1 MAGSSPSSPAPQRRP
16 GLAPELLAE
25 ARRIQVRA
33 DRMVTDVMAG
43 GYSSVFRG
51 SGIEFDEVR
60 EFAEG
65 DELRSIDWNVTARVG
80 RPFVKKFVEERELT
94 VLFLLDVSAS
104 MAFGTA
110 PQGRAPRRSV
120 STTAALFVG
129 CVAFAAARNSDKA
142 GLITFRETVARYVPA
157 KKGRNHVLRLIRE
170 ACEPPAP
177 RGGSELATAMD
188 FAARVQR
195 RRAIVF
201 VVSDFVFADGIAG
214 GASRSAFADKLRLLS
229 QRHDVIAVRVR
240 DPFAGGID
248 RATGDVAAL
257 PPVGLLHLADPETG
271 AVRSVDFG
279 SAKVRH
285 ALQGHWREERQ
296 ALLDLC
302 RRAGVDLLDVPT
314 EGSVADP
321 LVRFFRMRERRG
333 ARR

>member
-1 MAGSSPSSPAPQRRP
+1 MARA
-16 GLAPELLAE
+16 LDPELLAE

-65 DELRSIDWNVTARVG
+65 DELRSVDWNVTARVG

-104 MAFGTA
+104 MAFGSS
-110 PQGRAPRRSV
+110 PPGRTRRSAA
-120 STTAALFVG
+120 TTAALFVG
-129 CVAFAAARNSDKA
+129 CVAFAAARNNDKA
-142 GLITFRETVARYVPA
+142 GLITFSDRIERYVPA

-170 ACEPPAP
+170 ACEPPVERA
-177 RGGSELATAMD
+177 RTGLVQALDYAG
-188 FAARVQR
+188 RVQR

-201 VVSDFVFADGIAG
+201 VVSDFVGDDIG
-214 GASRSAFADKLRLLS
+214 DKLALLS
-229 QRHDVIAVRVR
+229 QRHDVIAVRIR
-240 DPFAGGID
+240 DPFAAGLD
-248 RATGDVAAL
+248 RASGDVGAL
-257 PPVGLLHLADPETG
+257 PNVGLLRLADPETG
-271 AVRSVDFG
+271 ASFTVDTASARVR
-279 SAKVRH
+279 AQVR
-285 ALQGHWREERQ
+285 ASWLAERQ
-296 ALLDLC
+296 RLLASC

-333 ARR
+333 AKR

>member
-1 MAGSSPSSPAPQRRP
+1 MARA
-16 GLAPELLAE
+16 LDPELLAE

-65 DELRSIDWNVTARVG
+65 DELRSVDWNVTARTG
-80 RPFVKKFVEERELT
+80 RPFVKKFVEERELS

-104 MAFGTA
+104 MAFGSRPA
-110 PQGRAPRRSV
+110 GSQRRSV
-120 STTAALFVG
+120 ANTAALFVG
-129 CVAFAAARNSDKA
+129 CVAFAAARSNDKA
-142 GLITFRETVARYVPA
+142 GLILFSDRIERYVPA

-170 ACEPPAP
+170 ACEPPRTGA
-177 RGGSELATAMD
+177 RTDLSLALEYAG
-188 FAARVQR
+188 RVQR

-201 VVSDFVFADGIAG
+201 VVSDFLGD
-214 GASRSAFADKLRLLS
+214 AFVPKLRLLA

-240 DPFAGGID
+240 DPFAAGLD
-248 RATGDVAAL
+248 RAQGDVGAL
-257 PPVGLLHLADPETG
+257 PNAGLLHLHDPETG
-271 AVRSVDFG
+271 RTIEVDTTSARVRERIRANWLS
-279 SAKVRH
+279 
-285 ALQGHWREERQ
+285 ERQ
-296 ALLDLC
+296 QLLQSC

-321 LVRFFRMRERRG
+321 LVRFFRMRELRG
-333 ARR
+333 AKR